1 MRTHELKSW
10 PDFFQPLYDGTK
22 TCEVRFDDR
31 SYAVG
36 DVLRIREYDDRSG
49 KFTGRELRRKV
60 TNVLHGVGSGGI
72 PPLAGIH
79 PRYVVLS
86 LAEL

>member
-1 MRTHELKSW
+1 MARLLRAA
-10 PDFFQPLYDGTK
+10 QDGTK

-31 SYAVG
+31 NYAVG
-36 DVLRIREYDDRSG
+36 DVLRIREYDDRAG
-49 KFTGRELRRKV
+49 KFTGREILRKI
-60 TNVLHGVGSGGI
+60 THVLRGAGAGAI

-86 LAEL
+86 LEQMPR